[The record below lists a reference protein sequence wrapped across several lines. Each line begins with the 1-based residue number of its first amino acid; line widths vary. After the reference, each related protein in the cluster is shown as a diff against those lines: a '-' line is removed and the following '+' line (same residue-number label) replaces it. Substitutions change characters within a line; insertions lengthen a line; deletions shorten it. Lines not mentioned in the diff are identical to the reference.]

1 CRDETWMTQRAARD
15 PHAGPMS
22 VYEVH
27 LGSWRQGLSYREL
40 ADQLVGHVKAVGF
53 THVELL
59 PVMEHPFGGSWGYH
73 VTGYFAPTSR
83 FGHP

>member
-1 CRDETWMTQRAARD
+1 
-15 PHAGPMS
+15 MS

-40 ADQLVGHVKAVGF
+40 ADQLVDYVTDLGF

-59 PVMEHPFGGSWGYH
+59 PVMSTRTAASWGYQ
-73 VTGYFAPTSR
+73 VTGYYAPTVAVR
-83 FGHP
+83 HPGRLPLPRRHAAPGAASA